1 MASATLLKSSF
12 LPKKAEWGATR
23 QVAAPKPTT
32 VSMVA
37 RASAYA
43 DELVQTAVRGFS
55 TFSANTTLVSKV
67 FSKEKFGNMFC
78 IRFFKSTVNMKWWFT
93 IKVMKL

>member
-23 QVAAPKPTT
+23 QVAAPKPVT
-32 VSMVA
+32 VSMVV

-43 DELVQTAVRGFS
+43 DELVQTV
-55 TFSANTTLVSKV
+55 V
-67 FSKEKFGNMFC
+67 
-78 IRFFKSTVNMKWWFT
+78 
-93 IKVMKL
+93 

>member
-23 QVAAPKPTT
+23 QAAAPKLMT
-32 VSMVA
+32 VSMVV

-43 DELVQTAVRGFS
+43 DELVKTAVCFL
-55 TFSANTTLVSKV
+55 NTKSIILQ
-67 FSKEKFGNMFC
+67 FC
-78 IRFFKSTVNMKWWFT
+78 HAYACICLMGSNFW
-93 IKVMKL
+93 

>member
-23 QVAAPKPTT
+23 QAPAPKPVTT

-43 DELVQTAVRGFS
+43 DELVRTAV
-55 TFSANTTLVSKV
+55 
-67 FSKEKFGNMFC
+67 
-78 IRFFKSTVNMKWWFT
+78 
-93 IKVMKL
+93 